1 MPIYIVENY
10 SQQRIW
16 NIIISESLF
25 KTLTLKSEY

>member
-25 KTLTLKSEY
+25 KILTLKSEY